1 MRAQPGAALARSRAT
16 TFPREPTRKLE
27 FGLSEHAMAP
37 PPQIAKRRD
46 GHEMTIRN
54 VVEFAREVRIHL
66 RDAQVIFGSVT
77 ATASADNDGSF
88 WIRPWGLTE
97 SQAIRFA
104 DISVA
109 TPVKQM
115 GWKRHREIAAAQHA
129 GVFVLS
135 RKMPK

>member
-1 MRAQPGAALARSRAT
+1 MAL
-16 TFPREPTRKLE
+16 
-27 FGLSEHAMAP
+27 
-37 PPQIAKRRD
+37 PPQTAKKRD
-46 GHEMTIRN
+46 GHETTVRN

-77 ATASADNDGSF
+77 ATASAHNDDRSF

-97 SQAIRFA
+97 SKAIRFD
-104 DISVA
+104 DISIA
-109 TPVKQM
+109 SPVKQM

-135 RKMPK
+135 RKISK

>member
-1 MRAQPGAALARSRAT
+1 
-16 TFPREPTRKLE
+16 
-27 FGLSEHAMAP
+27 MAP

-77 ATASADNDGSF
+77 AAASTHDDDRSF

-97 SQAIRFA
+97 SQAIRF
-104 DISVA
+104 DEISVA
-109 TPVKQM
+109 APVKQM

-135 RKMPK
+135 RRMPK